1 MKLVSILTYAG
12 FICSIGFTGCKV
24 PAAIQGPDIKAM
36 PDSYSNTADTTNAAA
51 IHWRDFFQDKAL
63 VDLIDTAI
71 SNNQDLSIALQEI
84 EIARNKVRLRNGE
97 LYPKVSAGGAI
108 SLEKV
113 GRYTSAGAGDA
124 STEITPG
131 KLVPEHLADLYLGL
145 NTSWEVD
152 VWGKLRA
159 AKKAALA
166 KYLGSIEGRNFVLT
180 NLIAEVANSYYELI
194 SLDSQLDI
202 IRETIQLQKNQLDI
216 VRVQKEA
223 AVVTE
228 LAVKQFEAQ
237 VLNSQSREYDILQS
251 ITEHENKINFL
262 LGRYPQK
269 IARDKMA
276 LKAQVPY
283 QVMTGIPAQLLKNR
297 PDIKQAEFELQA
309 AKWDMKTARQA
320 FYPSLNISGMLGFQ
334 AFKPSFLFTFPES
347 LAYSLIGDV
356 AGPIINRNAIIAEFR
371 SANAYQVEAM
381 YSYQKVL
388 LSSYVEVANEVSN
401 ISNLEKLYSVKSKEV
416 EALTKSIDISTDL
429 FKSARANYLEVLTA
443 QRDAL
448 SSGLELIDVKQRQ
461 FMAITNMYKALGGGW
476 K

>member
-1 MKLVSILTYAG
+1 MKLVSVLAYAG
-12 FICSIGFTGCKV
+12 IICSITYTSCKV
-24 PAAIQGPDIKAM
+24 PAATQVPGIKAM
-36 PDSYSNTADTTNAAA
+36 PDAYSNATDTTNAAA

-166 KYLGSIEGRNFVLT
+166 KYLGTIEGRNFVLT

-237 VLNSQSREYDILQS
+237 VLNSQSLEYDILQS

-283 QVMTGIPAQLLKNR
+283 QVMTGIPAQLLQNR

-309 AKWDMKTARQA
+309 AKWDLKTARQA

-381 YSYQKVL
+381 YAYQKVL
-388 LSSYVEVANEVSN
+388 LSGYVEVANEVSN

-416 EALTKSIDISTDL
+416 EVLTKSIDISTDL